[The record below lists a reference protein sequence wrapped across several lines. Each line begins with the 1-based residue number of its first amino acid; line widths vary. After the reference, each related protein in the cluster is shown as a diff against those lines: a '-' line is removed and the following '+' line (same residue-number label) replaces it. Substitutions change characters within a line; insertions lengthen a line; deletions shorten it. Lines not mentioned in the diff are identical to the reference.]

1 MLCQNTKIR
10 AVTKIHLYLPTPSSP
25 CQRLTM
31 AIETT
36 IYSCCFQENK
46 SVPKTFNVEIKK
58 LYRNHDFFSQSSLH
72 FQILLNLGFQ
82 WKRKKCFCKERVL
95 ICYGLLFLVTVWR
108 EKFCLSLPDKGC
120 QYSVLTF
127 VPGQSGCILRQP
139 CPKCFLSRYF
149 KTLEETLH
157 YSCS

>member
-1 MLCQNTKIR
+1 MLCQNTKTR
-10 AVTKIHLYLPTPSSP
+10 VVTKIHLYLPTPSSP

-36 IYSCCFQENK
+36 IYSCCLQENK
-46 SVPKTFNVEIKK
+46 SVLKTFNVEIKK
-58 LYRNHDFFSQSSLH
+58 LYRNYFFSPSSLH
-72 FQILLNLGFQ
+72 FWVLLNLGFQ
-82 WKRKKCFCKERVL
+82 WKHKKCFCKERVF
-95 ICYGLLFLVTVWR
+95 ICCGLLITVWR

-127 VPGQSGCILRQP
+127 VPGQSDCILWQP
-139 CPKCFLSRYF
+139 CLKCFLSCYF